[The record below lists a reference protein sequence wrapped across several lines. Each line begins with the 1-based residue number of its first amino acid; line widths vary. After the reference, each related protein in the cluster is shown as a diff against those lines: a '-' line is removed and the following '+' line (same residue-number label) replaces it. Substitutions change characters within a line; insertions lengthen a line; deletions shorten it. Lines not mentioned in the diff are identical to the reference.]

1 MANNIAIELSID
13 GGEIDAKKVEQIVM
27 KFSNKCEKVGANV
40 AEIGA
45 AISVLQKHYFDAFGM
60 LPMNGDLL
68 KLISDTDVYV
78 EG

>member
-13 GGEIDAKKVEQIVM
+13 AGEIDAKKVERIVV
-27 KFSNKCEKVGANV
+27 KFSHKCEKVGANV

-68 KLISDTDVYV
+68 KLVSDTDVYV

>member
-1 MANNIAIELSID
+1 MAINIAIELSID
-13 GGEIDAKKVEQIVM
+13 GGEIDAKKVERIVA

-68 KLISDTDVYV
+68 KLISDADVYV